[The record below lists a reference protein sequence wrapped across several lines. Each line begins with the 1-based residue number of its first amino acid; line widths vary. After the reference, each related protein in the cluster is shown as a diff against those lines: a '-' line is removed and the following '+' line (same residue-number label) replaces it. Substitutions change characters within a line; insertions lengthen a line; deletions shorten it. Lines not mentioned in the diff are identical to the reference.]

1 MCKITQTVLACCQL
15 LVGGRG
21 IRFISLFEG
30 PDWPLVGAQWDSG
43 APGWSGGNVKETRRE
58 APSGFSLLNQ
68 ESSLVNQGSQ
78 PPSSCSTLPYQGC
91 LAKYKSWFWTARV
104 DGKTPLSIEIF
115 MAAYDPHLRSASW
128 IVCVYSEATGLWPMG
143 IWGLTHTC
151 MGPSL
156 SRQQYES

>member
-58 APSGFSLLNQ
+58 PPSGFSLLNQ

-78 PPSSCSTLPYQGC
+78 PPSSCSTLPYIKGLSCKIQANTFLFINIF
-91 LAKYKSWFWTARV
+91 LAV
-104 DGKTPLSIEIF
+104 
-115 MAAYDPHLRSASW
+115 YDPHLRSASW
-128 IVCVYSEATGLWPMG
+128 IVCVYSEATRLWPMG
-143 IWGLTHTC
+143 ILGPHKHTH
-151 MGPSL
+151 GPKSEQAAVWVIRGVHL
-156 SRQQYES
+156 